1 MSIPHWWDQLRAGSS
16 EVDWCED
23 NYTIVP
29 AIAEFY
35 NTGQIQGGGL
45 RPFCSY
51 NMPGVCQACHQQ
63 HLSDD
68 PGGSMH
74 CAAHCRAK
82 EDATPSWNFALRQLL
97 FRLSGVT
104 MCVSLNW
111 ASSLASGGPSR
122 SSAGSVTEPSV
133 SCCPP
138 STFPT
143 CIACGTSSSALL
155 PTWAAYALPTL
166 MLLPRSPSR
175 APSSSSGPARN
186 GPSSGSPT
194 CPSCVPARS
203 HRSRSRDGEAGFS
216 ACFSLLHWACQ

>member
-35 NTGQIQGGGL
+35 NTGQVQGGGL

-82 EDATPSWNFALRQLL
+82 EGETRPEGSWLWE
-97 FRLSGVT
+97 SGVRERPGYEHGFGSHLH
-104 MCVSLNW
+104 MCDNVRVFKLGLFSGLWWTLALFCWISDRAFCELLSSFHFPYLHCVWHILICLAAYLGCVCFAYFDAASEIPEQGPVIKFWPSEKWAFIGVPYVSLLC
-111 ASSLASGGPSR
+111 ASKK
-122 SSAGSVTEPSV
+122 
-133 SCCPP
+133 
-138 STFPT
+138 
-143 CIACGTSSSALL
+143 
-155 PTWAAYALPTL
+155 
-166 MLLPRSPSR
+166 SPVKI
-175 APSSSSGPARN
+175 
-186 GPSSGSPT
+186 T
-194 CPSCVPARS
+194 
-203 HRSRSRDGEAGFS
+203 
-216 ACFSLLHWACQ
+216 